1 MATLTPTRTS
11 SRPLWRWAT
20 FVIVALL
27 IAGAFGFVLTTELV
41 DDSFRAGMVNLTVLA
56 SLMLFALWFL
66 IFGGWRWYV
75 RIGLV
80 VLGFAALFGATFVLF
95 NYVVD
100 VRGVTGDWKPKFTWK
115 WTPKAD
121 YRLASEPK
129 AETPTVAPATLNEL
143 PEFAAFLGTDGS
155 NRLSGIGLD
164 PDWEKHPP
172 REIWR
177 RTGDKGVGPAWS
189 GFAVAKGQAVTQEQ
203 RGDYEMVTCYNLA
216 DGSLLWAHKEKDK
229 TRFSEFQ
236 GGDGPRAT
244 PTIVGDRVFTM
255 GANGLLNCLN
265 LDTGK
270 SLWMPVD
277 VLADSPQ
284 AGQVPHWAKSNS
296 PLVFEQSINGTM
308 RQLVVV
314 SLGED
319 PSRTSTSPGGLLSAY
334 DGNTGQRVWSCSDE
348 DWTSYATPILTT
360 LGGEKQ
366 IVSVNANSVTG
377 HDSTTG
383 TLLWS
388 HKWGNGMA
396 KCSQPVPVGDDR
408 LFLSQGYH
416 AGAQLIKVD
425 KKDDKWTV
433 SQLWEN
439 KEPKVMRTTFSNVV
453 VYKDHVYGLDD
464 GVLQCIELN
473 TGVKKWRNGRYRYGQ
488 VLGVD
493 DLLIVQAEDGKV
505 FLVAAD
511 PEKHR
516 ELGQIDALHDKTW
529 NNPVL
534 VGKYFLV
541 RNAEEAVCYELPLKG
556 N

>member
-1 MATLTPTRTS
+1 
-11 SRPLWRWAT
+11 
-20 FVIVALL
+20 
-27 IAGAFGFVLTTELV
+27 
-41 DDSFRAGMVNLTVLA
+41 MVNLTVLA
-56 SLMLFALWFL
+56 SILLFAIWFL

-75 RIGLV
+75 RLGLTI
-80 VLGFAALFGATFVLF
+80 LGFAALFGGTFVLF
-95 NYVVD
+95 RYIVD

-115 WTPKAD
+115 WTPRAD
-121 YRLASEPK
+121 YRLAVEPK

-143 PEFAAFLGTDGS
+143 PDFAAFLGTDGS
-155 NRLSGIGLD
+155 NHLSGIGLD
-164 PDWEKHPP
+164 PDWENHPP
-172 REIWR
+172 REVWR

-189 GFAVAKGQAVTQEQ
+189 SFAVSRGRAVTQEQ

-216 DGSLLWAHKEKDK
+216 DGSLLWSHKDQ

-244 PTIVGDRVFTM
+244 PTIVGNRVFTM
-255 GANGLLNCLN
+255 GAKGLLNCLD
-265 LDTGK
+265 LETGN
-270 SLWMPVD
+270 SLWKSGVN
-277 VLADSPQ
+277 VLTDSPL
-284 AGQVPHWAKSNS
+284 AGPVPVWAKSNS
-296 PLVFEQSINGTM
+296 PLVFDQSIDGTM

-319 PSRTSTSPGGLLSAY
+319 RSRTDSGGLLSAY
-334 DGNTGQRVWSCSDE
+334 DGNTGQRVWTNNGG

-360 LGGEKQ
+360 LGGAKQ
-366 IVSVNANSVTG
+366 IVSVNAQSVTA
-377 HDSTTG
+377 HDPATG
-383 TLLWS
+383 NFLWS
-388 HKWGNGMA
+388 HQWGNGMA

-416 AGAQLIKVD
+416 AGAQLIKIE
-425 KKDDKWTV
+425 KKGSLWTP

-439 KEPKVMRTTFSNVV
+439 KDPKVMRTTFSNVV

-473 TGVKKWRNGRYRYGQ
+473 TGVKKWRDGRYRYGQ
-488 VLGVD
+488 VMGVD

-505 FLVAAD
+505 VLVAAD

-529 NNPVL
+529 NPPAL
-534 VGKYFLV
+534 VGKYLLV
-541 RNAEEAVCYELPLKG
+541 RNAEEAVCYELPLKAK
-556 N
+556 